1 MLKEY
6 KIIKEYILKNIHT
19 NGIRIAKYFSYI
31 SLGVNYG
38 FK

>member
-1 MLKEY
+1 MFKKY
-6 KIIKEYILKNIHT
+6 KIIKKNILKNIHI
-19 NGIRIAKYFSYI
+19 NGIRIAKYFSYL